1 MVIFNLGG
9 GNWEGTKSDCPVRR
23 GINHFIFMFIKKR
36 HKLLKKKKKQ
46 LSSTLVCAVSVNWLD
61 CVFARS
67 SSVEV
72 LT

>member
-36 HKLLKKKKKQ
+36 HKLLKKKK
-46 LSSTLVCAVSVNWLD
+46 AVEQHSCL
-61 CVFARS
+61 CSFSELAG
-67 SSVEV
+67 
-72 LT
+72 LCFC